1 MKPVDVGLNTYID
14 FNEKITKKI
23 LNLMLVNMKE

>member
-1 MKPVDVGLNTYID
+1 MKPVDVGSNTYID
-14 FNEKITKKI
+14 LNEKITKKI